1 MKSKIKSQKPEIGR
15 QSNAFMRYRRWLRGA
30 SAGVLL
36 LVALPLA
43 AQQKADR
50 SKPPELG
57 PPAALRLP
65 PIQRFSLSNGIP
77 VVLMEKHNVPLVQ
90 VNLIVAAGSAMDPPG
105 KSGLASL
112 TADMMDEGAG
122 TRNALELADAI
133 DFLGANISTFAGM
146 HTSGVSL
153 YTPLSKLDQA
163 LPLMADIAMRPTFPA
178 DELERKRKER
188 LTTLAQWHDEARVIA
203 SVLFNRTLYSSNH
216 PYGLPTIGNEKSIRS
231 FTTNDLKK
239 FHASTFH
246 AGNATLVVVGDVQ
259 PTALLPKLEA
269 AFGSW
274 EKKPVSKPTWPAVK
288 QVGSRKIFLVD
299 KPGAAQSVIRIGR
312 IGVARTTEDYFP
324 LLVMNTIL
332 GGSFTSRLNQNL
344 RETNQFAYGAGSSFD
359 MRVLPGPFLAASD
372 VFTNVTDKAL
382 MEFMK
387 ELNNILQPVNDEEL
401 ARAKNYLALGYPD
414 NFQSVGQIAGQLG
427 ELVTYNL
434 PDDYFNTY
442 VQRVQAVTKA
452 DVERVAK
459 KYLDPEKVVIVIVG
473 DRKTI
478 EKGVRELKLGPV
490 EVLSIEDVLGKAP
503 TVEPTK

>member
-1 MKSKIKSQKPEIGR
+1 MKTEIRGQRSEVRSQRKIY
-15 QSNAFMRYRRWLRGA
+15 NRRALWLSIVAVGA
-30 SAGVLL
+30 ALL
-36 LVALPLA
+36 FTLPLV

-50 SKPPELG
+50 TRPPELG
-57 PPAALRLP
+57 PPAALKLP
-65 PIQRFSLSNGIP
+65 PIQRFALSNGIP

-90 VNLIVAAGSAMDPPG
+90 VNLLINSGSAMDPAG

-122 TRNALELADAI
+122 TRNALQLADAI
-133 DFLGANISTFAGM
+133 DFLGASISTFAGM

-203 SVLFNRTLYSSNH
+203 SVLFNRTLFGSNH
-216 PYGLPTIGNEKSIRS
+216 PYGLPTIGNEKTIRS
-231 FTTNDLKK
+231 FTPNDLKS
-239 FHASTFH
+239 FHAAHFH
-246 AGNATLVVVGDVQ
+246 AGNATLIVVGDVN

-274 EKKPVSKPTWPAVK
+274 EKKPVSKPTWPVVG
-288 QVGSRKIFLVD
+288 QVASRRIYLVD

-312 IGVARTTEDYFP
+312 IGVQRTTEDYFP

-344 RETNQFAYGAGSSFD
+344 RETNQYAYGAGSSFD

-387 ELNNILQPVNDEEL
+387 ELTNILQPVGDEEL
-401 ARAKNYLALGYPD
+401 TRAKNYLAFGYPD

-427 ELVTYNL
+427 EVVTYNL

-442 VQRVQAVTKA
+442 IQSVQAVTKA

-459 KYLDPEKVVIVIVG
+459 KYLDPEKVAIIIVG
-473 DRKTI
+473 DRKAI
-478 EKGVRELKLGPV
+478 EKGVRDLKLGPV
-490 EVLSIEDVLGKAP
+490 EVLSIEEVLGKAP
-503 TVEPTK
+503 KLSN